1 MDDKEFALN
10 VIWENYIDVIKINVV
25 SGSYKFLKTPDTF
38 TEFSDIFT
46 FFENSENLSQIYAN
60 DLSEYKAFIARKTL
74 ITNIFESAR
83 NTINY
88 RRIVD
93 NQYHWVT
100 SEIVRS
106 ADFSLQNPI
115 VILTTKLAD
124 EKICNENTAVRELNF
139 DFHKIL
145 QVDLFFDTYSIVK
158 IRDGEIPKS
167 EGAKKFL
174 SQWLIEIVEDGTVH
188 NDDIDVFKR
197 MTEVDYMRRYF
208 LEKRGN
214 LRIRY
219 RRMSNGE
226 FRWVVFEAVPSP
238 DFTLQNQNIMIYVR
252 DIEDEYAEQMH
263 RQKSLEKISF
273 EDSLTG
279 LQNRTAYNQALIA
292 VNKRT
297 SGSCGVIF
305 SDLNGLKYMNDNFGH
320 AAGDKYLCS
329 FADFLKKSFR
339 TNSCYRIGG
348 DEFVTII
355 QDSTEVEFNARTQSF
370 ISCAEALKDTSVSVG
385 SAFGI
390 LPHSL
395 EDLVERAEQAMYAAK
410 AKYHKEHPEIVR
422 K

>member
-1 MDDKEFALN
+1 MEDKEFALET
-10 VIWENYIDVIKINVV
+10 IWNDFISVAKINIV
-25 SGSYKFLKTPDTF
+25 SGTYTFLKTPDAVQECT
-38 TEFSDIFT
+38 DIFS
-46 FFENSENLSQIYAN
+46 FFESSANLSQIYAN
-60 DLSEYKAFIARKTL
+60 DLTEYKNFIARKTL
-74 ITNIFESAR
+74 IANIFESNK
-83 NTINY
+83 NTLTY
-88 RRIVD
+88 RCIVGD
-93 NQYHWVT
+93 QYHWVT
-100 SEIVRS
+100 QEFIRPK
-106 ADFSLQNPI
+106 DFSLENPV
-115 VILTTKLAD
+115 VILTKKLAD

-145 QVDLFFDTYSIVK
+145 QVDLFFDSYTIVK
-158 IRDGEIPKS
+158 SREGELP
-167 EGAKKFL
+167 ETEAGKKFL
-174 SQWLIEIVEDGTVH
+174 SQWLLEIRETEKIH
-188 NDDIDVFKR
+188 PDDSDVFKR
-197 MTEVDYMRRYF
+197 MTEIDYMRRFF

-219 RRMSNGE
+219 RRKTNGE

-252 DIEDEYAEQMH
+252 DIEDEYAEQM
-263 RQKSLEKISF
+263 RKQKSLEKISF

-279 LQNRTAYNQALIA
+279 LQNRTAYNQILVQI
-292 VNKRT
+292 NKRT

-320 AAGDKYLCS
+320 AAGDNYLKS

-348 DEFVTII
+348 DEFITII
-355 QDSTEVEFNARTQSF
+355 QDSTEEEFNTRTSSF

-395 EDLVERAEQAMYAAK
+395 EDLVEKAEQAMYEAK
-410 AKYHKEHPEIVR
+410 AKYHKEHPEVVR

>member
-1 MDDKEFALN
+1 MDDKQFAMDVLWN
-10 VIWENYIDVIKINVV
+10 DFIDIVKVNIV
-25 SGSYKFLKTPDTF
+25 SGAYTFLKSGDDIKEYP
-38 TEFSDIFT
+38 DIFT
-46 FFENSENLSQIYAN
+46 MLESTDNLSQVYAN
-60 DLSEYKAFIARKTL
+60 DLAEYRSFIARKGL
-74 ITNIFESAR
+74 ITSVFESSR
-83 NTINY
+83 NSINY
-88 RRIVD
+88 RRIVG
-93 NQYHWVT
+93 NQYHWIT
-100 SEIVRS
+100 SEIIRP

-115 VILTTKLAD
+115 ALFTRKFAD

-145 QVDLFFDTYSIVK
+145 QVDLFFDTYSIIKV
-158 IRDGEIPKS
+158 RDGEVPNGES
-167 EGAKKFL
+167 SKKFL
-174 SQWLIEIVEDGTVH
+174 SQWLLEVVEDGIVH
-188 NDDIDVFKR
+188 ADDSDVFKR

-219 RRMSNGE
+219 RRKTNGE

-238 DFTLQNQNIMIYVR
+238 DFTLQSQNIMIYIR
-252 DIEDEYAEQMH
+252 DIEDEYAEQLR

-279 LQNRTAYNQALIA
+279 LQNRTAYNQTVQLIS
-292 VNKRT
+292 KRT

-320 AAGDKYLCS
+320 AAGDKYLKS

-355 QDSTEVEFNARTQSF
+355 QDCTEEEFNARTTSF
-370 ISCAEALKDTSVSVG
+370 ISCAQALKDTSVSVG
-385 SAFGI
+385 SAYGI
-390 LPHSL
+390 LPVSL
-395 EDLVERAEQAMYAAK
+395 ESLVEKAEQVMYAAK
-410 AKYHKEHPEIVR
+410 AKYHQEHPEVVR